1 MTQAAVSDA
10 ARNRWA
16 ALGACLLD
24 FQAFPGRYPLAMRE
38 PRLLFDHGTE
48 VLILASG
55 RPAEGMP
62 QDEALRLESASFHD
76 VGLTED
82 LAEGT
87 TAFRERRE
95 ARFKGR

>member
-48 VLILASG
+48 VHIRTVSDG
-55 RPAEGMP
+55 GSRTPEETRNERP
-62 QDEALRLESASFHD
+62 D
-76 VGLTED
+76 T
-82 LAEGT
+82 
-87 TAFRERRE
+87 
-95 ARFKGR
+95 